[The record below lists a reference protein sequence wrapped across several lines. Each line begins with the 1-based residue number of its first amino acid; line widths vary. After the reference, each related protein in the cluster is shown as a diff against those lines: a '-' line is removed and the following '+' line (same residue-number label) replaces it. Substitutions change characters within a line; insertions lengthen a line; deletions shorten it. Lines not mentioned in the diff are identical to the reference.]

1 MIRRHAAALHLALGL
16 ADAGSAVVLFV
27 AVSYLRYG
35 PEWHVSWAVA
45 GIDGTTA
52 ALVYGAGWWFALW
65 TRGLYRLRARWQPW
79 REVRDIVSAMV
90 GLALVVLSVLF
101 LLKLEDVSR
110 LFLFVLFPVQ
120 IMVTVG
126 TRLTIR
132 LVFSRTRSHGRNLRY
147 LLMVG
152 ANDASYAFAD
162 RIVAHRELGLEVIG
176 YLAAPGEARQTPGT
190 RTVLGSVDE
199 IEQVLHGQVVD
210 EVAICL
216 PPSGWALVDPVAQIC
231 HDEGKIVRIPLL
243 DLGFSVTVGRIE
255 DFEGVPILSVVHGP
269 DRTIGLA
276 IKRGLDLAG
285 AVVAS
290 LVLSPVLL
298 IAAILILAKEGRPII
313 FTQTRVGRHGRLFR
327 IRKFRT
333 MVPDA
338 ETRYAEVA
346 DQSDTRGAAFK
357 MTDDPR
363 VTRLGQWLRRTSID
377 ELPQLWNVIR
387 GEMSLVGPR
396 PAPPREVEG
405 YDVWHRRRLSMK
417 PGITGLWQ
425 VKARRDDDFDNRAR
439 LDLDYI
445 DRWSIWLDFSIM
457 LRTLPAMLQGR

>member
-1 MIRRHAAALHLALGL
+1 MIRRHASALHLALGL

-27 AVSYLRYG
+27 AVSSTCGSARSGTSPGPWPASTARRRARLRG
-35 PEWHVSWAVA
+35 RLVVCPLDPRPVPPASPVAAVA
-45 GIDGTTA
+45 RSPGHRVGDGRA
-52 ALVYGAGWWFALW
+52 GARNA
-65 TRGLYRLRARWQPW
+65 
-79 REVRDIVSAMV
+79 V
-90 GLALVVLSVLF
+90 GSLPVED
-101 LLKLEDVSR
+101 LEDVSR

-120 IMVTVG
+120 IMVTAG

-176 YLAAPGEARQTPGT
+176 YLAAPARRARPREPG
-190 RTVLGSVDE
+190 RSSAGSAQ

-231 HDEGKIVRIPLL
+231 HDEGRIVRIPLL

-255 DFEGVPILSVVHGP
+255 DFEGVPILSVVRGP

-276 IKRGLDLAG
+276 IKRALDLAG

-290 LVLSPVLL
+290 LRTEPG
-298 IAAILILAKEGRPII
+298 AADRRDPHPRQGGATRAI
-313 FTQTRVGRHGRLFR
+313 FTQTRVGSHGRLFR

-338 ETRYAEVA
+338 EARYADVV
-346 DQSDTRGAAFK
+346 DRSDPRAFK
-357 MTDDPR
+357 LTDDPR
-363 VTRLGQWLRRTSID
+363 VTRSAPSCAGPASTSC
-377 ELPQLWNVIR
+377 PSSGTSSAVR
-387 GEMSLVGPR
+387 
-396 PAPPREVEG
+396 
-405 YDVWHRRRLSMK
+405 
-417 PGITGLWQ
+417 
-425 VKARRDDDFDNRAR
+425 
-439 LDLDYI
+439 
-445 DRWSIWLDFSIM
+445 
-457 LRTLPAMLQGR
+457 